1 MKLLIM
7 VSLALAL
14 AGCSSMS
21 LDEQYKQAYAD
32 VVSEP
37 NGENVARYMELSE
50 KMANRDMEKANRAA
64 EAATI
69 QSDKGF
75 TEYFKKYGSEEFKKS
90 R

>member
-1 MKLLIM
+1 MKALIM
-7 VSLALAL
+7 VPLVLAL

-32 VVSEP
+32 VVREP
-37 NGENVARYMELSE
+37 NAENVARYMQLSQ
-50 KMANRDMEKANRAA
+50 KVADRDMAKANRAA

-69 QSDKGF
+69 ESDKGF
-75 TEYFKKYGSEEFKKS
+75 TEYFKKYGSDEFKKS